1 MCATFVMY
9 RTRRDFLG
17 KDRKRR
23 SAHNGMEVLRQACVG
38 AKKQNHQNIIKII
51 PTKERRQKKKTKSF
65 FFKVKIVQNK
75 IIKKIIKTV
84 THVSKQIIYFKVKV
98 VPTHLFEDGPYIL
111 LFDAERY
118 LLSSVAPVSYTH
130 LTLPTICSV

>member
-65 FFKVKIVQNK
+65 FLKVKIVQNK

-84 THVSKQIIYFKVKV
+84 THVSKQIIYFC
-98 VPTHLFEDGPYIL
+98 L
-111 LFDAERY
+111 L
-118 LLSSVAPVSYTH
+118 YTS
-130 LTLPTICSV
+130 PSPRD